1 MFTVTDEAALVLK
14 SIVDDAEDRPAGH
27 TLRIGFD
34 QTGRPGLLWDQ
45 PMPDDHRVE
54 VDGET
59 VLLLDIETWDALD
72 GIVLDVV
79 DTPQGPTLSLSRQ
92 EV

>member
-1 MFTVTDEAALVLK
+1 MFTVTDQAARVLK
-14 SIVDDAEDRPAGH
+14 NILDDAEDRPEGH

-45 PMPDDHRVE
+45 PAADDHQVQHE
-54 VDGET
+54 GET
-59 VLLLDIETWDALD
+59 VLLLDAEVWDALD

-79 DTPQGPTLSLSRQ
+79 DTPEGPTLSLSRQ
-92 EV
+92 EG